1 MASTQVLL
9 EGLDFGEAPRWH
21 EGRLWFSDLYRGAVY
36 AVDTEGREERIVA
49 VDGQPNGLGWTPH
62 GHLLVV
68 SMVARRVLRQEYN
81 GDLVSFADLND
92 LATFHANDMVVDRNG
107 RAFVGNVGYDVH
119 EDLAARPPEE
129 ILADDSAG
137 VAKLARVEPDGSVHE
152 AARDLRLPNGMVL
165 LDDERTLVVAETLGL
180 RLTAFEVEPL
190 GRLKGRRVWA
200 STADGPNGPVAP
212 DGIAADRQDG
222 IWVANGLGAECVR
235 FAEGGE
241 VTGHVETR
249 QVCFACALGGE
260 DGRTL
265 FCMTAPS
272 SLPEEVDGRGR
283 GTIEVAK
290 V

>member
-9 EGLDFGEAPRWH
+9 EGLDFGESPRWH
-21 EGRLWFSDLYRGAVY
+21 EGRLWFSDLYRRAVY
-36 AVDTEGREERIVA
+36 AVDIEGREERIVA

-68 SMVARRVLRQEYN
+68 SMVPRRVLRQEYN

-92 LATFHANDMVVDRNG
+92 LATFHANDMIVDRNG

-129 ILADDSAG
+129 ILADESAG

-180 RLTAFEVEPL
+180 RLSAFEVEPL

-200 STADGPNGPVAP
+200 STADGPNGPIAP
-212 DGIAADRQDG
+212 DGIAADRQGG

-235 FAEGGE
+235 LVEGGE

-249 QVCFACALGGE
+249 QNCYACALGGE

-272 SLPEEVDGRGR
+272 SLPAEVDGRGR
-283 GTIEVAK
+283 GTVEVAQ

>member
-1 MASTQVLL
+1 MAATQVLL

-21 EGRLWFSDLYRGAVY
+21 EGRLWFSDFYRGAVY

-49 VDGQPNGLGWTPH
+49 VDGQPGGLGWTPH
-62 GHLLVV
+62 GHMLVV
-68 SMVARRVLRQEYN
+68 SMVPRRVLRQEYN

-92 LATFHANDMVVDRNG
+92 LATFHANDMIVDRNG
-107 RAFVGNVGYDVH
+107 RAFVGNFGYDLH
-119 EDLAARPPEE
+119 EDLLVRSPQQ
-129 ILADDSAG
+129 ILADESAG
-137 VAKLARVEPDGSVHE
+137 LATLARVEPDGSVHE
-152 AARDLRLPNGMVL
+152 AARDLRFPNGMVF
-165 LDDERTLVVAETLGL
+165 LDDERTLVVAETLAL

-200 STADGPNGPVAP
+200 STAGGPNGPVVP
-212 DGIAADRQDG
+212 DGIAADPQGG

-241 VTGHVETR
+241 ASAHVETR
-249 QVCFACALGGE
+249 QLCYACALGGE

-272 SLPEEVDGRGR
+272 SLPGEVAGRGL
-283 GTIEVAK
+283 GTIEVAQ